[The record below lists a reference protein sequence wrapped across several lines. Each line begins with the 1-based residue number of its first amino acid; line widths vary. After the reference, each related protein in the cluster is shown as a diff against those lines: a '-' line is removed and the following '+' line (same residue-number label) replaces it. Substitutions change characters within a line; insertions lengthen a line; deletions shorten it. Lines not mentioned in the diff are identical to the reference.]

1 LKRLIPQQS
10 EKPQRNPDERR
21 RYEEPGE
28 GDGRKNQEE
37 TKKKTETSNTVAT
50 RTVNNSPLADCH
62 TKDRTATRKMQRKKR
77 RPSEQE
83 RWNRQTSL

>member
-37 TKKKTETSNTVAT
+37 TKKNRNIKHCCCKNREQFPSRRLPHQRSNGDKKNAKKKTKAE
-50 RTVNNSPLADCH
+50 
-62 TKDRTATRKMQRKKR
+62 
-77 RPSEQE
+77 
-83 RWNRQTSL
+83 